1 MDKDLKKEFIVEAVK
16 SINNDEI
23 IDFLYSFIGEI
34 IKSEKINKH
43 SKGKE

>member
-23 IDFLYSFIGEI
+23 IDFLYWFTKDTV
-34 IKSEKINKH
+34 KSEEK
-43 SKGKE
+43 